1 MLIRHGRYALLTK
14 GEVKM
19 PEYWPNSFLWLFMD
33 WDKVEVFKKHTKKE
47 WGWYPAIMTKQAWSI
62 KDKFYSKKIS
72 LYQEL
77 RMTCL
82 IGEPRKKAIVFVT
95 L

>member
-1 MLIRHGRYALLTK
+1 
-14 GEVKM
+14 
-19 PEYWPNSFLWLFMD
+19 
-33 WDKVEVFKKHTKKE
+33 
-47 WGWYPAIMTKQAWSI
+47 MTKQAWSI

-82 IGEPRKKAIVFVT
+82 IGEPQKKGNCVCNTIKPGD
-95 L
+95 